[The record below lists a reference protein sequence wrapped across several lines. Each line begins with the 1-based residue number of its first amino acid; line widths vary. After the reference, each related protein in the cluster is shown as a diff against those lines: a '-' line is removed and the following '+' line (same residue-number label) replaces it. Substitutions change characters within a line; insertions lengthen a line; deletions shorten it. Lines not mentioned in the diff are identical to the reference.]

1 MCLGEKPEPIG
12 VWQPQPPAFL
22 CRLLA
27 RLGRRIPGYLKKPLW
42 FYPGQKPALIS
53 PLIYCG
59 LFILV
64 KTKVNPLVLKTLG
77 LLKDVIAGVVE
88 THLFC
93 IDLNLDFG
101 ELFTTLLNLLLP
113 SVHVLWSDRVY
124 KEGSEHRC
132 HGCQD
137 L

>member
-1 MCLGEKPEPIG
+1 M
-12 VWQPQPPAFL
+12 
-22 CRLLA
+22 
-27 RLGRRIPGYLKKPLW
+27 
-42 FYPGQKPALIS
+42 
-53 PLIYCG
+53 
-59 LFILV
+59 
-64 KTKVNPLVLKTLG
+64 NPLVLKTLG

-113 SVHVLWSDRVY
+113 SVHILWSDLVY